1 MLRAEVLDA
10 ALGYERRLYRYLT
23 ELSDLTAELA
33 EAVNRQDAVAVRLF
47 LKLRQEQLSQASEQK
62 RSCRVLCRDFSEAER
77 ARLLAL
83 LNGEEP
89 SAAPEEEPLVQQV
102 SRNRKLLAQVVAAD
116 RQVSLLVQNQ
126 LRVPGGQAAVPA
138 VGVRHKHAALQ
149 CGAPQDDKVSAV
161 CKMPPGHQGH
171 KNAAGGESL
180 QEIIRVP
187 GLPGGD
193 RETIGTGGS
202 LHNGEIGAAAGSTVA
217 VFGGP

>member
-23 ELSDLTAELA
+23 ELSDLTTELA

-62 RSCRVLCRDFSEAER
+62 RSFRVLCRDFSEAER

-116 RQVSLLVQNQ
+116 RQVSLRMGPN
-126 LRVPGGQAAVPA
+126 RSFY
-138 VGVRHKHAALQ
+138 R
-149 CGAPQDDKVSAV
+149 
-161 CKMPPGHQGH
+161 
-171 KNAAGGESL
+171 
-180 QEIIRVP
+180 
-187 GLPGGD
+187 
-193 RETIGTGGS
+193 GGS
-202 LHNGEIGAAAGSTVA
+202 R
-217 VFGGP
+217 